1 MTKPKLVPASSK
13 QGLSYSAFLKRVK
26 DTIKRGDMF
35 HKGDRVLVAV
45 SGGADSVCLLK
56 VLLETRKTYA
66 AKIIVA
72 NMDHCLRGARS
83 RKDSEFVKIL
93 SRELNVEF
101 LHKKVKVKSVRARG
115 VSLEECARS
124 ERYKFLKEAAAKK
137 KCNVIA
143 TGHTMDDQ
151 AETVLMRIISG
162 AGLAGLAGIPAVRYV
177 GKIKIVRPLIRTT
190 KRDILGFLKNEKIPF
205 VEDESNLDLKFA
217 RNNIRHK
224 ILPFLEE
231 YNPKIRRTLANLAET
246 LREDYSYLSAHR
258 EKAVGKYGKRSGR
271 ILSVK
276 IRDMVFQPETVRKE
290 IFKTLIIKAGGNVK
304 KLNYRH
310 WIDMN
315 YFLVFAK
322 PGKSLDL
329 PGEVKITKKR
339 GEIIFKK

>member
-1 MTKPKLVPASSK
+1 MNNKRK
-13 QGLSYSAFLKRVK
+13 LSYSAFLKRVK
-26 DTIKRGDMF
+26 DSIKRNDMF
-35 HKGDRVLVAV
+35 HKGDKVLVAV
-45 SGGADSVCLLK
+45 SGGSDSVCLLTA
-56 VLLETRKTYA
+56 LLQMCKTFGV
-66 AKIIVA
+66 KIVVA
-72 NMDHCLRGARS
+72 NMDHCLRGERSKKDSKFVRDLS
-83 RKDSEFVKIL
+83 RKLKLDFV
-93 SRELNVEF
+93 
-101 LHKKVKVKSVRARG
+101 HKKVRIKSVRARG
-115 VSLEECARS
+115 ISLEECARAQ
-124 ERYKFLKEAAAKK
+124 RYKFFKEAAIKE

-162 AGLAGLAGIPAVRYV
+162 AGLAGLSGIPSVRYV

-190 KRDILGFLKNEKIPF
+190 KRDILEFLRKEKTCF
-205 VEDESNLDLKFA
+205 VEDESNSDLKFA

-246 LREDYSYLSAHR
+246 LREDYVYLSSER
-258 EKAVGKYGKRSGR
+258 EKALGKYGRHSGK

-276 IRDMVFQPETVRKE
+276 IKDMVLQPETVRKE
-290 IFKTLIIKAGGNVK
+290 IFKELIIKAGGNIK

-322 PGKSLDL
+322 SGKSLDL

>member
-1 MTKPKLVPASSK
+1 MNDKRK
-13 QGLSYSAFLKRVK
+13 LSYSAFLKRIK
-26 DTIKRGDMF
+26 DTIKQSDMF
-35 HKGDRVLVAV
+35 HKGDKVLVAV
-45 SGGADSVCLLK
+45 SGGADSMCLLK
-56 VLLETRKTYA
+56 VLLQMRKTFA
-66 AKIIVA
+66 TKIVVA
-72 NMDHCLRGARS
+72 NLDHCLRGERS
-83 RKDSEFVKIL
+83 RKDSKFVRDLARKL
-93 SRELNVEF
+93 KLDFV
-101 LHKKVKVKSVRARG
+101 HKKVRIKSVRARG
-115 VSLEECARS
+115 VSLEECARAQ
-124 ERYKFLKEAAAKK
+124 RYKFLKEAAIKE

-162 AGLAGLAGIPAVRYV
+162 AGLAGLSGIPSVRYV

-190 KRDILGFLKNEKIPF
+190 KRDILGFLKKEKTRF

-246 LREDYSYLSAHR
+246 LREDYSYLSAER
-258 EKAVGKYGKRSGR
+258 EKAVGKYGRRAGR

-276 IRDMVFQPETVRKE
+276 IKDMVLQPETVRKE
-290 IFKTLIIKAGGNVK
+290 IFKTLIVKAGGNIK

-322 PGKSLDL
+322 SGKSLDL